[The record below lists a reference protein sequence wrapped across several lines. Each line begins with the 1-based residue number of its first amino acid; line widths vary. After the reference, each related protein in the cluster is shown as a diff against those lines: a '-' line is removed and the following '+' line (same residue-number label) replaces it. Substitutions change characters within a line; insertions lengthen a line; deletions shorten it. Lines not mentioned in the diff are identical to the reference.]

1 MAVHVRLISF
11 RAATGG
17 NLWPA
22 PNVNETIAWR
32 EAKNHDRL
40 YPFEHPDE
48 MVGHTLGVLW
58 DYRGVLLALEGD
70 VTVFRYAPTTEWYN
84 GSTMF
89 PIPGTIEDVR
99 MLVGL
104 HEYMAQIE
112 FL

>member
-70 VTVFRYAPTTEWYN
+70 VTVFRYAPTTEWVYT
-84 GSTMF
+84 STGF
-89 PIPGTIEDVR
+89 PSPGTIEDVR
-99 MLVGL
+99 MLVGR
-104 HEYMAQIE
+104 HEYTAQIE

>member
-40 YPFEHPDE
+40 YPVDHPDE

-89 PIPGTIEDVR
+89 PSPGTIEDVR
-99 MLVGL
+99 MLAGR